1 VLATK
6 TLLFAAE
13 GWGGAPVLRAHDK
26 ATGEV
31 LAEIKLPG
39 AVGDVPM
46 SYAIAGKQ
54 YIALSVAGERGAEV
68 VALSLP

>member
-1 VLATK
+1 M
-6 TLLFAAE
+6 
-13 GWGGAPVLRAHDK
+13 LRAHDK

-31 LAEIKLPG
+31 LAEIPLPG
-39 AVGDVPM
+39 AVGGMPM
-46 SYAIAGKQ
+46 SYAIDGKQ